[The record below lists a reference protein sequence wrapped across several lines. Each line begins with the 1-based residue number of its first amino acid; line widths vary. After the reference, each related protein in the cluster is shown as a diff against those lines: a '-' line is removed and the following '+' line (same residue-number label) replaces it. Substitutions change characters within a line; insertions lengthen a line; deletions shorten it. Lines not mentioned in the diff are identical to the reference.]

1 MATVAFPRR
10 WCAPVVGYGSG
21 RHLQH
26 QRGEGKTIWPKM
38 DWRRRSPK
46 RGGCDGGGSK
56 SVSPDG
62 EVDKRQEGG
71 CEGGGEGSIPGL
83 LAREGG
89 EVGEHSMTSLH

>member
-1 MATVAFPRR
+1 
-10 WCAPVVGYGSG
+10 VVGYGSG

-71 CEGGGEGSIPGL
+71 AKEAARARSRGFLHGKGVKWGS
-83 LAREGG
+83 
-89 EVGEHSMTSLH
+89 TQ